1 MSSMTGRTALVTGST
16 SGLGKAIATTLARE
30 GETVVVVGRTAARA
44 EGAMRDIRGKVPN
57 AALEPLACD
66 LSSQASIRQ
75 AVDEF
80 LSRHQKLNVLVNAA
94 GVFRKEREVTPDGL
108 EVTFATNV
116 MGLLPADQ
124 SAHGRAQ
131 AQERRG
137 CVDVAGGQYC
147 VEVFGWPTNHQD
159 RLRGSAKRQG

>member
-1 MSSMTGRTALVTGST
+1 MTGRTALVTGST

-137 CVDVAGGQYC
+137 CVDVVGGQYC
-147 VEVFGWPTNHQD
+147 VEVFGWPTSHQD